1 MFCEQCGKQITEGD
15 KFCGFCG
22 WHVPEEIAKE
32 EVTKTAALEEAVV
45 PAVPV
50 VIPAEAKKKKGKA
63 LPVIIGV
70 VAVLVIVAVAL
81 IIFLPGVFRR
91 NFSSPE
97 KYFQYVAKQYVK
109 EKSANMASA
118 YNDVLNVIDFVD
130 KDISVDVAWEIDKN
144 ITEMIS
150 MAAGADMSFLENGK
164 LGVDFSVGKELIGA
178 GADVAL
184 NDVEIGSA
192 ELIIDI
198 LDDNLY
204 LAIPDFMN
212 KYLGMEME
220 EYGMEIDEDMFEVL
234 EDVIELLPDATVIE
248 SLTNKYYGIVIDCI
262 EDVEKDKDTIKAEGV
277 SQDVIALTVTVDEDT
292 LYAVVEAVSE
302 EMLQDKELKTL
313 IMNVAELVEEDP
325 DDCYDIFVDA
335 IEELQDELDG
345 SLDMEE
351 DVEFVLYVNNSDEIC
366 GFEMEIGSEAIS
378 YVMPK
383 SGDKFGFEA
392 SIDSYEGEFAL
403 VGNGKIAGNKL
414 TGEFAIEA
422 DGVSYVDIAVKDLD
436 TKKADAGQISGE
448 FTFTLPSN
456 VINLL
461 AMETD
466 SVLPDLERYAL
477 KLVVDGNSTSETLK
491 LALTEDKKTLVA
503 VEMTAVISGQGSIK
517 VPADKNVV
525 WMDDEEA
532 LLEAILDCDWNKLLD
547 RLEDAELPSVITN
560 ELEDM
565 IESLEYMAEYY

>member
-1 MFCEQCGKQITEGD
+1 MFCEQCGKKIEDGD
-15 KFCGFCG
+15 KFCGVCG
-22 WHVPEEIAKE
+22 WQ
-32 EVTKTAALEEAVV
+32 V
-45 PAVPV
+45 PAESPV
-50 VIPAEAKKKKGKA
+50 ETPVETTAGIPAEMPKKKGKA
-63 LPVIIGV
+63 LPIVIGA
-70 VAVLVIVAVAL
+70 VAVLVIVAIAL
-81 IIFLPGVFRR
+81 IMFLPAVFRR

-109 EKSANMASA
+109 EKSANMASS
-118 YNDVLNVIDFVD
+118 YSDILNVIDFVD
-130 KDISVDVAWEIDKN
+130 KDISVDFAWEMDKD
-144 ITEMIS
+144 ITEIIS
-150 MAAGADMSFLENGK
+150 IAAGSDMAFLENGK
-164 LGVDFSVGKELIGA
+164 FGVDFSLGKELMGA

-192 ELIIDI
+192 EFIVDI
-198 LDDNLY
+198 LEDNLY
-204 LAIPDFMN
+204 LSIPDFMN

-234 EDVIELLPDATVIE
+234 ENVIELLPDAKVVE
-248 SLTNKYYGIVIDCI
+248 SLTNKYYGIVIDCV
-262 EDVEKDKDTIKAEGV
+262 EDVEKEKDTIKAEGV

-292 LYAVVEAVSE
+292 LYAVIEAVSE

-325 DDCYDIFVDA
+325 DDCYDMFVDA

-351 DVEFVLYVNNSDEIC
+351 EVEFVLYVNDADEIC
-366 GFEMEIGSEAIS
+366 GFEMEIDSEAIT

-392 SIDSYEGEFAL
+392 SIDSYEGDFAL
-403 VGNGKIAGNKL
+403 VGSGKITGNKL
-414 TGEFAIEA
+414 NGEFAIEA

-456 VINLL
+456 LINLL

-466 SVLPDLERYAL
+466 GMLPDLERYAL
-477 KLVVDGNSTSETLK
+477 KLVTDGNSTSETLK
-491 LALTEDKKTLVA
+491 LALMEDKKTLIA
-503 VEMTAVISGQGSIK
+503 VEMTATIAKQESIK
-517 VPADKNVV
+517 VPDDKNVV
-525 WMDDEEA
+525 WLDDEEA
-532 LLEAILDCDWNKLLD
+532 LLEVILDCDWNKLLD
-547 RLEDAELPSVITN
+547 RLEDAELPSAIVD
-560 ELEDM
+560 ELAEM
-565 IESLEYMAEYY
+565 IESLEYIAEYY